1 MMSHAATPPAPPT
14 PGGRGTSDDIA
25 ARVRAAIRDVPDFPK
40 PGILFKDI
48 TPVLAD
54 ADLFRSA
61 TDAMADAWRASGIT
75 HVVGIESRG
84 FILGAPI
91 AQRLGAGFVPVR
103 KPGKL
108 PYRSERV
115 EYALEYGVDA
125 LEMHSDA
132 CGAGAR
138 VLIVDDVLATGGTAG
153 AAARLLAQVGA
164 PVAGFAFLLELTFLD
179 GGSRLRDVP
188 RTSLLRY

>member
-1 MMSHAATPPAPPT
+1 MTSHAAVPPAT
-14 PGGRGTSDDIA
+14 PSGGQGAPDDIP
-25 ARVRAAIRDVPDFPK
+25 ARLRAAIRDVPDFPK
-40 PGILFKDI
+40 PGIMFKDI

-54 ADLFRSA
+54 AELFRA
-61 TDAMADAWRASGIT
+61 TTDAMAGSWRGAGIT

-91 AQRLGAGFVPVR
+91 AQRLGAGFIPVR

-108 PYRSERV
+108 PYRRERI

-125 LEMHSDA
+125 LEMHADA

-153 AAARLLAQVGA
+153 AAARLVAQVGA
-164 PVAGFAFLLELTFLD
+164 PVAGFAFLIELAFLD
-179 GGSRLRDVP
+179 GGSRLREVP